1 MFNSSTLVF
10 LSTEW
15 LGKLCRRAANLILEK
30 ALCFDSSSTFIFLHL
45 IVLHP
50 SFSTMSEGT
59 IPTFKL
65 VLGAFAGS

>member
-15 LGKLCRRAANLILEK
+15 LGKLCRRAANLIWKRRSVLT
-30 ALCFDSSSTFIFLHL
+30 LPVLSSFLHL